1 MNREIYREK
10 NSPSQLRG
18 KLKMIGQSIP
28 FAFHRSNFA
37 KKGRGHVEHRL
48 AWGMRMAEDGGQ
60 HNGIT
65 NDFTSSDPQ
74 GSHIDTIGYRDTR
87 AETPVG

>member
-1 MNREIYREK
+1 
-10 NSPSQLRG
+10 
-18 KLKMIGQSIP
+18 MIGQSIF
-28 FAFHRSNFA
+28 FAFHRLNFA

-48 AWGMRMAEDGGQ
+48 SRGTGMVEDGGQ
-60 HNGIT
+60 HNSIT

-87 AETPVG
+87 AEMLVE